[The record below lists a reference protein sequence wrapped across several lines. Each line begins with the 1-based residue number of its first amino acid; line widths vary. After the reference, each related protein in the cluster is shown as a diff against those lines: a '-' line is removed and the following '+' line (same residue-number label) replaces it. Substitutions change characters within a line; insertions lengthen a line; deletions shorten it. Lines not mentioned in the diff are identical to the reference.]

1 MDVASGLTIRMRALM
16 ILGSVEVIM
25 FDPSIQINVP
35 SPNEGES
42 DVRLMKQFVSY
53 LVAFQSHR
61 W

>member
-1 MDVASGLTIRMRALM
+1 MDVASGITIRMRALM
-16 ILGSVEVIM
+16 ILGSVKVIM

-53 LVAFQSHR
+53 LVAFFGHR
-61 W
+61 